1 MCFLKL
7 ILGVALFKKCG
18 WQKEKHLINLEHSSI
33 LDRKRLDLTSSGG
46 WFAGPLP
53 RHRRWQELGFGWCVQ
68 GWRCREMGDGDEG
81 WVMFPEVSNRKT
93 EAHWSQDIPRSGS
106 KPVSDYQLGSSGAV
120 KRKQNNK
127 VVLTM
132 VTTVKFSSDACN
144 LQSNKANPFTRQS
157 QSFSIRFSQ
166 FDVSIISLEI
176 YVYKCEYRHSDI
188 FGLSVVVCCPHL
200 ISAFFHG

>member
-1 MCFLKL
+1 MCLAKGKTSHKSGAF
-7 ILGVALFKKCG
+7 F
-18 WQKEKHLINLEHSSI
+18 HF
-33 LDRKRLDLTSSGG
+33 RKRLDLTSSGG

-53 RHRRWQELGFGWCVQ
+53 RQRRWQELGFGWCVQ

-81 WVMFPEVSNRKT
+81 WVMFPESFKPKNRG
-93 EAHWSQDIPRSGS
+93 SLIPRYPKKWFQASFRPGIRGRFS
-106 KPVSDYQLGSSGAV
+106 
-120 KRKQNNK
+120 RKQNNK

-132 VTTVKFSSDACN
+132 VTTVKFSRDACN

-200 ISAFFHG
+200 LSAFFHG